1 MISAAHT
8 DKKLDFFHEY
18 RNYSKE
24 NMICDIFNHSQ
35 ENFVMVIKKL
45 FWFCSDTIFLK
56 KTSKTNP
63 VQGRM

>member
-45 FWFCSDTIFLK
+45 F
-56 KTSKTNP
+56 
-63 VQGRM
+63 